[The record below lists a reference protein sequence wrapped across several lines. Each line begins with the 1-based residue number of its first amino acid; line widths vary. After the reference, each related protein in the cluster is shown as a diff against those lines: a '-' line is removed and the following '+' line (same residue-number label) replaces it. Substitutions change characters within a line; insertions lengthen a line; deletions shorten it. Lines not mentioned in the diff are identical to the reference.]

1 MIWFWSENNS
11 SGNDFSG
18 PGRVPDDHLV
28 IDFARSHCQ
37 RGWRQPNRRTKQKR
51 KANLS
56 ISTKKLDYW
65 LFDDQRSLKLRYVL
79 LRTNMRGRTNPAGRG
94 PSVPSEFWGVQS
106 FDFGHSRN
114 SKFFGGP
121 LPCPSTP
128 CGPREHVML
137 RDIRNQLRSDRC

>member
-1 MIWFWSENNS
+1 MIWFWGENNS

-18 PGRVPDDHLV
+18 PGRVPDDHFGDWFFKKSLP
-28 IDFARSHCQ
+28 ARMKATE
-37 RGWRQPNRRTKQKR
+37 PNNQQKR

-65 LFDDQRSLKLRYVL
+65 LFDDQRSLKLRYVYYVP
-79 LRTNMRGRTNPAGRG
+79 TRGRTNPAGRG